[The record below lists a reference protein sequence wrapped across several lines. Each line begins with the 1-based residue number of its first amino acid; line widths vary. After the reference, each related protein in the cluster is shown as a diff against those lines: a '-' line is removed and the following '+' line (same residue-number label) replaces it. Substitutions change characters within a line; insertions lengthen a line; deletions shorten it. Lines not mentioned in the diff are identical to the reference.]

1 MLKTKNLKQLLTPQT
16 LFLAGLVA
24 ILGLS
29 LFALSLEARADSTV
43 DSYTDNAGGQQ
54 NMRVTKAEGD
64 NRPAI
69 VFVHG
74 GGWATDG
81 GTYGPD
87 FQNRAAKWGYSSFR
101 ISYRLMPGGVYE
113 QLQDVMRAVQH
124 VRDNASKY
132 NIDPNRVA
140 IWGDSAG
147 GSLTVRAAASG
158 KSGAAAAVG
167 WSAPTNAFRDL
178 FNSAP
183 GFIDGLFHT
192 RCFGEYLPP
201 FTMDAINFFNGNS
214 SVLQK
219 LASGAPLSQGEGARL
234 LSESLK
240 LGGIVIEQLPATEGK
255 LKKAANDFGV
265 TINDE
270 ALAGDSVSDPTKT
283 ISEGEVKD
291 KLLKLDA
298 KGLEKIGTAIY
309 EFERATNSSS
319 SDVEKTAATVSLIKL
334 ALTQLSDIQGK
345 IVQEKAAEGTK
356 TDGEGTNDKPDL
368 ALTPSDSPLISNGGG
383 SNSGGGGGLVSINP
397 QQISASKIAQCIDD
411 FIELSPALF
420 ASPRTPPTFLA
431 VASNEELVNAQD
443 AYQMRDKLRSMGI
456 RSEALVLPGNH
467 HMGYDARAEVPS
479 FQFLNS
485 ILRP

>member
-1 MLKTKNLKQLLTPQT
+1 MLNTKNLKQLLTPQAI
-16 LFLAGLVA
+16 FLAGLFA

-29 LFALSLEARADSTV
+29 LFALSVETRAESTV
-43 DSYTDNAGGQQ
+43 DTYTDNAGGKQ
-54 NMRVTKAEGD
+54 NIRVTKAKGD

-81 GTYGPD
+81 GTFGPD

-101 ISYRLMPGGVYE
+101 INYRLMPGGVYE
-113 QLQDVMRAVQH
+113 QLQDVMRAVKH
-124 VRDNASKY
+124 VRDNAGQY
-132 NIDPNRVA
+132 GIDPNRVA

-167 WSAPTNAFRDL
+167 WSAPTNAFRDI

-183 GFIDGLFHT
+183 GFVDGLFHS

-201 FTMDAINFFNGNS
+201 FTMDAINFFNGNR
-214 SVLQK
+214 SVLEK
-219 LASGAPLSQGEGARL
+219 LASGAPLSQDQSARL
-234 LSESLK
+234 LKDSLQ
-240 LGGIVIEQLPATEGK
+240 LSGIVIEQLPATAGK
-255 LKKAANDFGV
+255 LQKAANDFGV

-270 ALAGDSVSDPTKT
+270 ALAGNSVKVPTPT
-283 ISEGEVKD
+283 ISEGEVKQ
-291 KLLKLDA
+291 KLTTLKAEDLA
-298 KGLEKIGTAIY
+298 KIGTAIY
-309 EFERATNSSS
+309 EFERATSNSSG
-319 SDVEKTAATVSLIKL
+319 DAEKTAATISLIKL
-334 ALTQLSDIQGK
+334 GLNQLSDIQGQ
-345 IVQEKAAEGTK
+345 IVQEKATTGT
-356 TDGEGTNDKPDL
+356 TDASNLDATDKDASDQPGLTLSPTN
-368 ALTPSDSPLISNGGG
+368 SPLINSGSNGG
-383 SNSGGGGGLVSINP
+383 LVGINP

-411 FIELSPALF
+411 FVELSPALF

-431 VASNEELVNAQD
+431 VAAHEELVNAQD

-456 RSEALVLPGNH
+456 RSEALVLSGNR
-467 HMGYDARAEVPS
+467 HMGYDARAETPS